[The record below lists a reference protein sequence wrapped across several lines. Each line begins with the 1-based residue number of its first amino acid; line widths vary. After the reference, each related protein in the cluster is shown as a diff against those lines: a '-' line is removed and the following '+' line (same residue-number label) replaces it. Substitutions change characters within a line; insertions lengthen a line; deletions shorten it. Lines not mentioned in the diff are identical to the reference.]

1 MEHQDIHLLVVD
13 DNESNRDIISRQLK
27 RRGYNVVV
35 AEDGERGLAIVESQK
50 IDLIILD
57 IMMPGIDGLEVL
69 RRLRLKH
76 SAAELP
82 IIMASAKSDSPDIVK
97 SAELGANDHVGKPLD
112 FAIVLAKIQ
121 ALLLL
126 KAAAV
131 PQTPPDNSE
140 PGLGDLKTGVLMAG
154 DKYRLGEK
162 IGTGTFGAVYKA
174 RHLELDLD
182 VAIKVLQP
190 SVTSN
195 DNSLQRFR
203 QEGVAACRVQHPNAV
218 TIYDGGVTEAGVAFL
233 VMELLVGESLAQVL
247 EVSQRLS
254 PRRANEI
261 LQPVCAVLAEAHAQ
275 DLVHRDIKPENIFLH
290 RTNHGEVVKVLDF
303 GIAKLVGEAAI
314 RDNLTAD
321 GWILGTPAYIAPER
335 LSSRGYDGKS
345 DVYSMGIMLFE
356 LLTGQR
362 PFNAPKDDPM
372 ALITLHVYE
381 QPATLRSICPD
392 LAPELEEPIA
402 QALSKDPADRPDA
415 MALAQ
420 AFAQSVDNNAPTTTP
435 KTGRTAFGSRSIEE
449 DTDKTLS
456 IDALAI
462 EEQKQRRK
470 PRLFGNLLKKLTGS
484 D

>member
-1 MEHQDIHLLVVD
+1 MEPQDIQLLVVD
-13 DNESNRDIISRQLK
+13 DNESNRDIISRQLR
-27 RRGYNVVV
+27 RRGYGVIT
-35 AEDGERGLAIVESQK
+35 AEDGESALATVSSQQV
-50 IDLIILD
+50 DLIILD

-69 RRLRLKH
+69 RRLRQKH

-112 FAIVLAKIQ
+112 FAIVLAKVQ
-121 ALLLL
+121 ALLRL
-126 KAAAV
+126 KASAV
-131 PQTPPDNSE
+131 AQPSAGSE
-140 PGLGDLKTGVLMAG
+140 PSLGELKPGVMMAG
-154 DKYRLGEK
+154 NKYRLDEK
-162 IGTGTFGAVYKA
+162 IGTGTFGAVFKA

-233 VMELLVGESLAQVL
+233 VMELLQGESLAQVL
-247 EVSQRLS
+247 EVSQCLS
-254 PRRANEI
+254 PQRANEI
-261 LQPVCAVLAEAHAQ
+261 LQPVCDVLAEVHAQ

-290 RTNHGEVVKVLDF
+290 RSNRGEVVKVLDF

-314 RDNLTAD
+314 RENLTAE

-335 LSSRGYDGKS
+335 LSSRGYDGKA
-345 DVYSMGIMLFE
+345 DVYSLGIMLFE
-356 LLTGQR
+356 LLTGKR
-362 PFNAPKDDPM
+362 PFDAPKDDPM

-381 QPATLRSICPD
+381 EPATLRSIQPD
-392 LAPELEEPIA
+392 LASDLEEPIA
-402 QALSKDPADRPDA
+402 RALSKDPADRPDA
-415 MALAQ
+415 LELANSFAKAVARCAPASEEGSQQ
-420 AFAQSVDNNAPTTTP
+420 AGGRISEQATT
-435 KTGRTAFGSRSIEE
+435 
-449 DTDKTLS
+449 KTLS
-456 IDALAI
+456 I
-462 EEQKQRRK
+462 EHVEQREK
-470 PRLFGNLLKKLTGS
+470 PRLLGNLFKRLKGS

>member
-1 MEHQDIHLLVVD
+1 MELQDIHLLVVD
-13 DNESNRDIISRQLK
+13 DNESNRDIISRQLI
-27 RRGYNVVV
+27 RRGYNVVL
-35 AEDGERGLAIVESQK
+35 AENGEQALATVGSRK

-69 RRLRLKH
+69 RRLRQKH

-97 SAELGANDHVGKPLD
+97 SAQLGANDHVGKPLD
-112 FAIVLAKIQ
+112 FAIVLAKVQ

-126 KAAAV
+126 KASAGS
-131 PQTPPDNSE
+131 PPSSDGE
-140 PGLGDLKTGVLMAG
+140 PSLGELRPGVLMAG
-154 DKYRLGEK
+154 NKYRLDEK

-174 RHLELDLD
+174 RHLELELD

-233 VMELLVGESLAQVL
+233 VMELLLGESLAQVL

-254 PRRANEI
+254 PQRAKEI
-261 LQPVCAVLAEAHAQ
+261 LQPVCNVLAEAHAQ

-290 RTNHGEVVKVLDF
+290 RTNRGEVIKVLDF

-314 RDNLTAD
+314 RDNLTAE

-345 DVYSMGIMLFE
+345 DVYSLGIMLFE
-356 LLTGQR
+356 LLTGKR

-381 QPATLRSICPD
+381 EPATLRSICPD

-415 MALAQ
+415 LAFAQ
-420 AFAQSVDNNAPTTTP
+420 AFA
-435 KTGRTAFGSRSIEE
+435 RSIENCAPTSE
-449 DTDKTLS
+449 SDRHLTGNGTRESEQLTTKTLS
-456 IDALAI
+456 IRGA
-462 EEQKQRRK
+462 ERHSK
-470 PRLFGNLLKKLTGS
+470 PRLLGNLLKKLTGA